1 MVAAWAAASPEGAAT
16 SLCDGPEAAAV
27 DVALIG
33 PPGRRGA
40 AREVLDELVAARVRV
55 RWSELVAVDVGAA
68 IRLAPAEEPALA
80 HVYVDLRG
88 APLLVY
94 IADRGHAR
102 VLIRRVELPAE
113 FDEAA
118 REEVGAIVSSS
129 LDALCAGGTI
139 GVRVRPAAEPEARV
153 ANGGSARWSGGVL
166 ARYRVMGW
174 APTRVQQ
181 MLEVGAVIRRRRGR
195 VAPQAIAWVGAV
207 PPSAWQIGG
216 ATLQAEV
223 GAVIRLAPRWSQLL
237 AAGGGVELLRGAGSR
252 WTGVPIVQAQ
262 VGLRAALGRGVVAE
276 LRAHVAVDL
285 VDTRVIDGGDGR
297 VLFDPWRVRPGLSL
311 AFGWLGG
318 SR

>member
-1 MVAAWAAASPEGAAT
+1 MGLFAAVVVA

-33 PPGRRGA
+33 PAERRAA
-40 AREVLDELVAARVRV
+40 AREVLDELVAGRVRV
-55 RWSELVAVDVGAA
+55 RWSELAAADVGAA
-68 IRLAPAEEPALA
+68 IRLAPAEDLALA

-102 VLIRRVELPAE
+102 ALIRRVELPAA

-139 GVRVRPAAEPEARV
+139 GVRVEPAAAVPAAVEPARASV
-153 ANGGSARWSGGVL
+153 ARGPAGWSGGALV
-166 ARYRVMGW
+166 RYRVMGW

-181 MLEVGAVIRRRRGR
+181 ALEVGAVLRRRRGR
-195 VAPQAIAWVGAV
+195 VTPQAIAWVGAI
-207 PPSAWQIGG
+207 PPGAWRIGG

-223 GAVIRLAPRWSQLL
+223 GAAIRLTSRWSQLV
-237 AAGGGVELLRGAGSR
+237 AAGGGVDLLRGAGSR

-262 VGLRAALGRGVVAE
+262 LGLRAALGQGVVAE

-285 VDTRVIDGGDGR
+285 VDTRVVDRSDGR

-311 AFGWLGG
+311 AFGWG
-318 SR
+318 S